1 MPEIRKLKAI
11 ILETDVDAVV
21 ESLGEKGLVQFI
33 HMPEKLEI
41 SKGVEVSRVVQTEAL
56 ARCSDL
62 LSKIELSF
70 EHLGLTVEGP
80 PSEKIPIT
88 EEPVCDVLAEVE
100 QKLAE
105 LPVETLSKC
114 LACASR
120 IDQLIEAF
128 GVKSKEV
135 EVEQVRLEKPIAEVL
150 AEVEQKLAE
159 LPAET
164 LSKCLTLASRIDQ
177 LIEAF
182 GVKSKEV
189 EVEQVRLEKPIA
201 EVLAEVEY
209 RLSEI
214 EKATETTGITDEF
227 ALMQKM
233 KNLIIQDKIDLGRKI
248 FGLRNSVTESE
259 RLFMERLS
267 TLKNLVGAV
276 GESIG
281 IETELEEIR
290 KTLLTLR
297 KTVEKEKSIA
307 KEEEKFVKS
316 AKTIYFEAWVPEFN
330 VEEATERIKKATD
343 GQSIIADESPAQDD
357 KLPLIFRPVPNY
369 IAAFEKLVYAF
380 GYPSYGDINPIR
392 LLAITF
398 PVLFGIMFADVGQGA
413 IFVIIGILLTLAR
426 RRVKLEEAGDIIQYL
441 LISGEMFV
449 FLGISAIF
457 FGFLFGEFFG
467 PSGVIHPI
475 SLGRIGP
482 FYFGG
487 FEPTEEPMRILRF
500 AILVGAIHTS
510 LGLVLRLLNEIRHKH
525 HKLAP
530 IPICWLWLLWGS
542 MSMWVYWGGISNISK
557 WFAEGNIMLAGLV
570 ILPLVLILGFTAMA
584 EGFMEGVGFTVEVF
598 AETLSHS
605 MSYGRLMALGLIHS
619 AMNYMFLVLGGVDH
633 GHFPLES
640 IPIVVTGTILVMII
654 EGLVVFVHT
663 LRLHWVEWFSKFHSG
678 EGIPFKPFRSTQ

>member
-1 MPEIRKLKAI
+1 LIEAFGVKPE
-11 ILETDVDAVV
+11 EV
-21 ESLGEKGLVQFI
+21 EIEQV
-33 HMPEKLEI
+33 KLE
-41 SKGVEVSRVVQTEAL
+41 K
-56 ARCSDL
+56 
-62 LSKIELSF
+62 
-70 EHLGLTVEGP
+70 
-80 PSEKIPIT
+80 PIT
-88 EEPVCDVLAEVE
+88 EILAEVE

-114 LACASR
+114 LAFASR

-128 GVKSKEV
+128 GVKPEEV
-135 EVEQVRLEKPIAEVL
+135 EIEQVKLEKPITEII
-150 AEVEQKLAE
+150 AEVEH
-159 LPAET
+159 
-164 LSKCLTLASRIDQ
+164 
-177 LIEAF
+177 
-182 GVKSKEV
+182 G
-189 EVEQVRLEKPIA
+189 
-201 EVLAEVEY
+201 
-209 RLSEI
+209 LSEI
-214 EKATETTGITDEF
+214 EKTTETTGLTDSYS
-227 ALMQKM
+227 LMQKM
-233 KNLIIQDKIDLGRKI
+233 RTLAIRDKIDLGRKL

-259 RLFMERLS
+259 RLFVNRLLA
-267 TLKNLVGAV
+267 LKNLVGAV

-307 KEEEKFVKS
+307 REEEKFVKS

-330 VEEATERIKKATD
+330 VKKATD
-343 GQSIIADESPAQDD
+343 RISKATDGNSIIVDEPPAQDE
-357 KLPLIFRPVPNY
+357 KLPIIFKPVPNY
-369 IAAFEKLVYAF
+369 IRAFEKLVYAF
-380 GYPSYGDINPIR
+380 GYPDYGDINPIR

-398 PVLFGIMFADVGQGA
+398 PILFGIMFADVGQGA
-413 IFVIIGILLTLAR
+413 IFVIIGAILTLLR
-426 RRVKLEEAGDIIQYL
+426 RRVKMEEAGDIIQYL
-441 LISGEMFV
+441 LISAEMFI
-449 FLGISAIF
+449 FLGTSAIF

-482 FYFGG
+482 FYIGG
-487 FEPTEEPMRILRF
+487 FEPTHEPMRTLRF

-510 LGLVLRLLNEIRHKH
+510 LGLVLRFINEVRHKH
-525 HKLAP
+525 YKLAP

-542 MSMWVYWGGISNISK
+542 LSMWVYWGGISQLSR
-557 WFAEGNIMLAGLV
+557 WFAEGNLMLAGLI
-570 ILPLVLILGFTAMA
+570 ILPLVLILGVTAKA

-619 AMNYMFLVLGGVDH
+619 AMNYMFLVLGGVEH

-640 IPIVVTGTILVMII
+640 IPIIATGTILVMII

-678 EGIPFKPFRSTQ
+678 EGIPFKPFKATQ